1 MNPMSNKNLNC
12 QSIMN
17 QLVTCSSGGYYHG
30 KWTKD
35 QTKFKIRCPYCQH
48 DVPGKKK
55 FKSSDHAAAL
65 LLNMVGTY
73 EVWTFNC
80 TKCKAKK
87 RIDYLVKDHP
97 DLITPNNSLA
107 RIAIPDIATLLQH
120 DQQLPKKET
129 PKPSINKNGVTKYRT
144 LSPQEQAGHGGYL
157 DSLVAQRK
165 KSQKG
170 IDLLDFIK

>member
-1 MNPMSNKNLNC
+1 
-12 QSIMN
+12 MN
-17 QLVTCSSGGYYHG
+17 QLVACSSGGYYHG
-30 KWTKD
+30 KWNQY

-55 FKSSDHAAAL
+55 FKSSDHTAAL
-65 LLNMVGTY
+65 LLKMAGTY

-97 DLITPNNSLA
+97 DLIAPNNSLA
-107 RIAIPDIATLLQH
+107 KIVIPGVATLPQH
-120 DQQLPKKET
+120 DQQPPKKAT
-129 PKPSINKNGVTKYRT
+129 PKPSIKKNGITKCRT
-144 LSPQEQAGHGGYL
+144 LSPQEQAGYGGYL

-165 KSQKG
+165 SAQKG
-170 IDLLDFIK
+170 IDLLDFMK